1 MEVEKVNEDL
11 QPVTAKE
18 IPELVDSLAAAL
30 KECNQLCQQFKSG
43 FQSFKTKQSSSIT
56 SINEIIEDLH
66 KMHRDVDIS
75 QVTGASVGAVSGTTA
90 AILLA
95 LAPFTAGATLVPAAV
110 AGGVAVVGGIVGGGA
125 AIVEAIVT
133 PNKCKKAEE
142 GLQDLDKE
150 KNHLLTIIDD
160 LENEMDEVDHII
172 ELLTTLRNQDD
183 NKQKYHKDFMDFFE
197 LLLEAQNQNG
207 LRRVLERPEIDMPE
221 KPEVSVVGPA
231 VKLGI
236 RVPAEAGA
244 VPIGHFVPG
253 AAGEKIGGKVGERAG
268 RVIGNR
274 VGREVGRRTVR
285 YLGRTIGGGVGRVA
299 GRAGEAVGAAGGK
312 AIGRLAG
319 RAVLGPVISVAF
331 VGIDIWT
338 IVSTSKDLA
347 NGAQSPAGKQLQEMV
362 SNIEEVSTVLQKIRK
377 EC

>member
-1 MEVEKVNEDL
+1 M
-11 QPVTAKE
+11 TAEE
-18 IPELVDSLAAAL
+18 IPDLVDALAAAL
-30 KECNQLCQQFKSG
+30 EKCNQLCQQFKSG
-43 FQSFKTKQSSSIT
+43 YQSFKTRLSSSIA

-66 KMHRDVDIS
+66 KMHKDVAIS
-75 QVTGASVGAVSGTTA
+75 QVTGASVGAASGTTA

-95 LAPFTAGATLVPAAV
+95 LAPFTAGATLLPAAV
-110 AGGVAVVGGIVGGGA
+110 AGGVAVAGGITGGTA
-125 AIVEAIVT
+125 AIVEATVT
-133 PNKCKKAEE
+133 PKKCSKAEE
-142 GLQDLDKE
+142 DLQDLDKD

-172 ELLTTLRNQDD
+172 QLLTALRNQDG

-197 LLLEAQNQNG
+197 LLLKAQNQNG

-236 RVPAEAGA
+236 GVPAEVGA
-244 VPIGHFVPG
+244 VPIGHYVLG

-268 RVIGNR
+268 RAIGNR
-274 VGREVGRRTVR
+274 VGREVGNRTAR

-299 GRAGEAVGAAGGK
+299 GGAGEAAGAAGGK

-319 RAVLGPVISVAF
+319 RAILGPVISVVF
-331 VGIDIWT
+331 VGLDIWT
-338 IVSTSKDLA
+338 IISTSKDLA
-347 NGAQSPAGKQLQEMV
+347 SGAQSPAGKQLQEVV
-362 SNIEEVSTVLQKIRK
+362 SSIDEVNTVFQKISK